1 MAENRAVV
9 YGEIGIDNLISV
21 PHPLDCERDAFVS
34 RDEYLIGGYACNV
47 SVLLALWGIPVRI
60 AGYGIGDDENGR
72 RILGLLG
79 QYPLIDTSQ
88 IEVRKD
94 KDTAFCR
101 IIVPPNGD
109 RYIMVYNLPERSSD
123 PTPLTETMIGSAAH
137 IVFDSLAQREAFLPA
152 VKTAREA
159 GLFAISSDI
168 NRLDCP
174 IIPYIDAVCNSSAML
189 RSRDGV
195 ASPRAYACALHEKNG
210 AIVVTTNGPNA
221 IHVIDRDGGAFWV
234 TPPRIAPEKIIDT
247 TGAGDSLKAGLA
259 YGLISGWPLER
270 SVAFGAAAGALII
283 QAVGAVTRE
292 PSVQEITALM
302 KQTRVSR
309 EPIE

>member
-1 MAENRAVV
+1 M

-34 RDEYLIGGYACNV
+34 KDEYLIGGYACNV
-47 SVLLALWGIPVRI
+47 SVLLALWGLPVRI
-60 AGYGIGDDENGR
+60 GGYGIGDDENGR
-72 RILGLLG
+72 RILSLLG
-79 QYPLIDTSQ
+79 KYPLVDTSHVE
-88 IEVRKD
+88 IRKD
-94 KDTAFCR
+94 KATAFCR
-101 IIVPPNGD
+101 IIVPPSGD

-123 PTPLTETMIGSAAH
+123 PTPLTTGMIGSATH
-137 IVFDSLAQREAFLPA
+137 IIFDSLAQREAFFPS
-152 VKTAREA
+152 VKTAHEA

-174 IIPYIDAVCNSSAML
+174 IIPYINAICNSSAML

-195 ASPRAYACALHEKNG
+195 ASPRDFARALHEKNG
-210 AIVVTTNGPNA
+210 AIIVTTNGPDA
-221 IHVIDRDGGAFWV
+221 IHVVDKDGGEFWV

-309 EPIE
+309 EPVE